1 MKKTIL
7 LWILAFL
14 ITAVSAVYQRV
25 TGPTHAMKG
34 SVTLAGENIDYRL
47 ERAHE
52 GNSDQIVAIPIGNT
66 DISGQ
71 LYYKRHNVN
80 EEFTAVEMQRVDNS
94 LQATLPWQPPAG
106 KLEYYI
112 ELRRGDESRIIPGKT
127 TLVTRF
133 KGLTP
138 KIYLIPHIILMF
150 AAMLVSTQ
158 AGLQALTKSG
168 KLKGLTVATVI
179 LMGLGGMILG
189 PVIQYF
195 AFGDAWTGI
204 PFGWDLTDNKTLI
217 AFIVWLFALVRV
229 YKHPRP
235 RWAVLIAAVIT
246 LVIFIIP
253 HSVMGSELDYT
264 TGKVTT
270 G

>member
-1 MKKTIL
+1 MRKSVL

-14 ITAVSAVYQRV
+14 ITISSAVYQRI
-25 TGPTHAMKG
+25 TGPTHAIRG
-34 SVTLAGENIDYRL
+34 SLTIANETIKYRL
-47 ERAHE
+47 ERTHE
-52 GNSDQIVAIPIGNT
+52 GTTGQPVAIAVENPE
-66 DISGQ
+66 ISGRV
-71 LYYKRHNVN
+71 YYKRFNVT
-80 EEFTAVEMQRVDNS
+80 EEFTVIEMVHSDGF

-106 KLEYYI
+106 KLEYYV
-112 ELRRGDESRIIPGKT
+112 ELRHGDESQIIPGKNT
-127 TLVTRF
+127 VVTRF

-138 KIYLIPHIILMF
+138 KKYLWPHIILMF
-150 AAMLVSTQ
+150 AAMLVATQ
-158 AGLQALTKSG
+158 AGLQALTRTG
-168 KLKGLTVATVI
+168 KLKGLTIATVI

-189 PVIQYF
+189 PVIQYY

-204 PFGWDLTDNKTLI
+204 PLGWDLTDNKTLI
-217 AFIVWLFALVRV
+217 AFLGWLVALVRV

-235 RWAVLIAAVIT
+235 RWAVLIAALLT

-253 HSVMGSELDYT
+253 HSVMGSELDYS